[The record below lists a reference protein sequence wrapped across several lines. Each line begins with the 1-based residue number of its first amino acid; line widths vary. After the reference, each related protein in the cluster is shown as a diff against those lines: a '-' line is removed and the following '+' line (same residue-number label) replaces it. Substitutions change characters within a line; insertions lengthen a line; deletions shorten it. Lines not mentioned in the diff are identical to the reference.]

1 MTIQRESTDLD
12 SSVEGIEPSCKSLP
26 AVDVHAATL
35 KHSQHTS
42 HDVAW
47 KKWTWNVIKVGDC
60 TLENGTLQ
68 INADG
73 TAIFWGFASTTD
85 NDDAWVFY
93 GGVSLLDA
101 HGAVLWTS
109 PKLVGPSMSEG
120 GTYEWETSI
129 NYPPVWF
136 DSTTGA
142 RINQAH
148 C

>member
-1 MTIQRESTDLD
+1 MTVERESTKLD
-12 SSVEGIEPSCKSLP
+12 PSPDRKEPACKNVP
-26 AVDVHAATL
+26 PVDVHAATFR
-35 KHSQHTS
+35 HSEHT
-42 HDVAW
+42 HDAPAW

-73 TAIFWGFASTTD
+73 TAVFWGFASSSD
-85 NDDAWVFY
+85 DDDAWVFY
-93 GGVSLLDA
+93 GGISLLDV

-109 PKLVGPSMSEG
+109 PKLVGPSMSDN
-120 GTYEWETSI
+120 GTYEWEAEI
-129 NYPPVWF
+129 NYPALWF
-136 DSTTGA
+136 GSTGGA